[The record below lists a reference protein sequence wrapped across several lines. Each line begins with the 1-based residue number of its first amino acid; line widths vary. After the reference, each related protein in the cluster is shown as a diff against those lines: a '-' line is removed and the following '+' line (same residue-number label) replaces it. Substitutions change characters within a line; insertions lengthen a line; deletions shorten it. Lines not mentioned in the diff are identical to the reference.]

1 MIKRIQKWR
10 FKKIAKKVSLAL
22 KGEYGE
28 KKSYTSIEIENVFHM
43 VKLSGKQSEYA
54 YAMFASENDCNE
66 FLIRVGISQTAKE
79 LRDLIGEVMFGSSS
93 AVSYESAWTRFH
105 DYNNKILGNL
115 KSPYNSNR
123 RPSDPG
129 FQIDRSGGYGGHCG
143 GDG

>member
-10 FKKIAKKVSLAL
+10 FKQIAKKISLAL
-22 KGEYGE
+22 KTMYGE
-28 KKSYTSIEIENVFHM
+28 RKSYTPIEIEAVFQM
-43 VKLSGKQSEYA
+43 IKLSKKQIEYA
-54 YAMFASENDCNE
+54 YAMFASEDDCNE
-66 FLIRVGISQTAKE
+66 FLIRTGTSKTAKE
-79 LRDLIGEVMFGSSS
+79 LRDLIGVSLFGRSG
-93 AVSYESAWTRFH
+93 AVSYESAWNRFH

-115 KSPYNSNR
+115 RSPHNSNR